1 MNKAWWN
8 EFLCI
13 LCLGVAT
20 MCLMTGYDT
29 QSFIVESILH
39 SVHMR
44 EPSSMDKHAGY
55 YGQSMLYAAY
65 TLSTLF
71 APWACYQIGSKWT
84 LFAGSALFTVYQ
96 AGFFMLNSYYYY
108 VSQALM
114 GIGFAM
120 YYCGQ
125 GLYMSEHST
134 RASIARNSTLVSAIG
149 NCSMLVGGV
158 VMFII
163 FYIREQNK
171 GANEMPSAIDTP
183 IYRNFLNNEI
193 YIIYGVLLTFSLVSN
208 AIFAGISTKKIDGCE
223 KLENIDKSTFRTQLA
238 NIIDTAREP
247 RMILLSSFFAFYG
260 FSVSY
265 WLGSYP
271 TTFAFSKAL
280 SKNVYLPA
288 YYSFM
293 VGLGSVTVGFYI
305 AIFDKWFPNFG
316 LIPTMVTEILL
327 SVLMYFLTIASTANL
342 STIQTT
348 DDMSMWITPSVTVCC
363 ILGLLNGA
371 IDCCSC
377 TMRALICTIA
387 VPRKRLQ
394 AYSLAKLYQSAA
406 SCAAYFLSPHLTVRS
421 WMMVLAGIQ
430 VFSSVGFIIVS
441 KQILKEELI
450 QKEGRR
456 TCSQNKIR
464 PAV

>member
-1 MNKAWWN
+1 
-8 EFLCI
+8 
-13 LCLGVAT
+13 
-20 MCLMTGYDT
+20 MTGYDT

-65 TLSTLF
+65 TLATLF

-183 IYRNFLNNEI
+183 IYR
-193 YIIYGVLLTFSLVSN
+193 
-208 AIFAGISTKKIDGCE
+208 
-223 KLENIDKSTFRTQLA
+223 
-238 NIIDTAREP
+238 
-247 RMILLSSFFAFYG
+247 
-260 FSVSY
+260 
-265 WLGSYP
+265 
-271 TTFAFSKAL
+271 
-280 SKNVYLPA
+280 
-288 YYSFM
+288 
-293 VGLGSVTVGFYI
+293 
-305 AIFDKWFPNFG
+305 
-316 LIPTMVTEILL
+316 
-327 SVLMYFLTIASTANL
+327 
-342 STIQTT
+342 
-348 DDMSMWITPSVTVCC
+348 VTVCC